1 MAIRADRDEQR
12 RAEQLSAAIDQLLA
26 ETRRAGADD
35 GGTAQPW
42 PVPFPDSEPAEAG
55 LLDTA
60 RQLAWLPVLLGPV
73 DPALEQRIMRRVRAA
88 RNRVDRRVDWLGGW
102 LARCRLGWAVAG
114 LVTVLLLALLVT
126 PLGGAAV
133 ASFRAV
139 FNLGRT
145 DVQITQATTPTVAA
159 GGIGVHQQMTLE
171 EAQSLVAFE
180 IPQPAHLPS
189 GYALREVNA
198 YSYPDLPAWV
208 PQPFF
213 VELVYGDSA
222 GATCHLRA
230 YPVALGAEASIS
242 ALNLEATSVEKV
254 QDLVIAG
261 QPGVLLHV
269 GSGGWQELV
278 WEHGTLILA
287 LSSDDL
293 AEAELLQM
301 ARSIGPDTR

>member
-1 MAIRADRDEQR
+1 MRAD

-26 ETRRAGADD
+26 GGVGAGVAGIDAA
-35 GGTAQPW
+35 GSPAPGP
-42 PVPFPDSEPAEAG
+42 ELAEAG

-60 RQLAWLPVLLGPV
+60 RQLARLPVLLGPV
-73 DPALEQRIMRRVRAA
+73 DPALERRIMHRVRTAGA
-88 RNRVDRRVDWLGGW
+88 LPYRRTHWLDGR
-102 LARCRLGWAVAG
+102 LTRCRLGWAVAG

-139 FNLGRT
+139 FDLGRT
-145 DVQITQATTPTVAA
+145 DVAITEATTPTVIA
-159 GGIGVHQQMTLE
+159 GGVGVRQQMTLE
-171 EAQSLVAFE
+171 EAQLLVAFD
-180 IPQPAHLPS
+180 IPRPAYLPS
-189 GYALREVNA
+189 GYALREVNG

-230 YPVALGAEASIS
+230 YPLALGAEAGIS
-242 ALNLEATSVEKV
+242 ALNLEATSVQKV
-254 QDLVIAG
+254 QDLDIAG
-261 QPGVLLHV
+261 HPGVLLRV
-269 GSGGWQELV
+269 GGGNWQELV
-278 WEHGTLILA
+278 WEHGMLILA

-293 AEAELLQM
+293 AEAELLQV
-301 ARSIGPDTR
+301 ARSVEL